1 MTKKNLF
8 KKIAS
13 VALAGALT
21 LSMALP
27 VGAATED
34 PNLVVEPNT
43 KYSTQIEAGKS
54 VTLGLMPAN
63 AHYQRTGFDS
73 KDDAANALKVES
85 ITVGKDKISTD
96 ALKYGAMQTDDGS
109 WAGTVQ
115 ITGKDGAYGP
125 ASLHIVN
132 TKSTSS
138 TANIDMTVYVEAA
151 TTQNDVTVASV
162 EATDLT
168 DGGSTYEY
176 GENLTVAA
184 ADKNVNN
191 PFKDA
196 DGSAQSYPTAGDALY
211 SLAETNGLSFVQE
224 DGYVQSLTDSNGTLV
239 SCYTTEDWTYYGWNY
254 WVIRNGEKVA
264 EGDIVS
270 ASVVEV
276 KNTDKVYWAFGTSK
290 QAEEYFDMLAAAA

>member
-1 MTKKNLF
+1 
-8 KKIAS
+8 
-13 VALAGALT
+13 
-21 LSMALP
+21 MALP

-125 ASLHIVN
+125 ASFPISPFPITIHL
-132 TKSTSS
+132 
-138 TANIDMTVYVEAA
+138 
-151 TTQNDVTVASV
+151 AS
-162 EATDLT
+162 
-168 DGGSTYEY
+168 GS
-176 GENLTVAA
+176 GN
-184 ADKNVNN
+184 
-191 PFKDA
+191 FR
-196 DGSAQSYPTAGDALY
+196 
-211 SLAETNGLSFVQE
+211 SF
-224 DGYVQSLTDSNGTLV
+224 SIS
-239 SCYTTEDWTYYGWNY
+239 
-254 WVIRNGEKVA
+254 IA
-264 EGDIVS
+264 
-270 ASVVEV
+270 
-276 KNTDKVYWAFGTSK
+276 
-290 QAEEYFDMLAAAA
+290 

>member
-85 ITVGKDKISTD
+85 ITVGKDKIWC
-96 ALKYGAMQTDDGS
+96 Y
-109 WAGTVQ
+109 
-115 ITGKDGAYGP
+115 
-125 ASLHIVN
+125 
-132 TKSTSS
+132 
-138 TANIDMTVYVEAA
+138 
-151 TTQNDVTVASV
+151 
-162 EATDLT
+162 
-168 DGGSTYEY
+168 
-176 GENLTVAA
+176 
-184 ADKNVNN
+184 AD
-191 PFKDA
+191 
-196 DGSAQSYPTAGDALY
+196 
-211 SLAETNGLSFVQE
+211 
-224 DGYVQSLTDSNGTLV
+224 
-239 SCYTTEDWTYYGWNY
+239 
-254 WVIRNGEKVA
+254 R
-264 EGDIVS
+264 
-270 ASVVEV
+270 
-276 KNTDKVYWAFGTSK
+276 
-290 QAEEYFDMLAAAA
+290 

>member
-1 MTKKNLF
+1 M
-8 KKIAS
+8 
-13 VALAGALT
+13 
-21 LSMALP
+21 MAL
-27 VGAATED
+27 G
-34 PNLVVEPNT
+34 LV
-43 KYSTQIEAGKS
+43 
-54 VTLGLMPAN
+54 
-63 AHYQRTGFDS
+63 
-73 KDDAANALKVES
+73 
-85 ITVGKDKISTD
+85 
-96 ALKYGAMQTDDGS
+96 
-109 WAGTVQ
+109 TVQ

-224 DGYVQSLTDSNGTLV
+224 EWYVQSLTDSNGTLV
-239 SCYTTEDWTYYGWNY
+239 SWYTTEDWTYYGWNY
-254 WVIRNGEKVA
+254 CVIRNGEKVA

-270 ASVVEV
+270 ASVLEV

-290 QAEEYFDMLAAAA
+290 QAEEYFVC

>member
-1 MTKKNLF
+1 M
-8 KKIAS
+8 
-13 VALAGALT
+13 
-21 LSMALP
+21 MAL
-27 VGAATED
+27 G
-34 PNLVVEPNT
+34 LVLYRLLE
-43 KYSTQIEAGKS
+43 
-54 VTLGLMPAN
+54 
-63 AHYQRTGFDS
+63 
-73 KDDAANALKVES
+73 
-85 ITVGKDKISTD
+85 
-96 ALKYGAMQTDDGS
+96 
-109 WAGTVQ
+109 
-115 ITGKDGAYGP
+115 KDGAYGP

-191 PFKDA
+191 PFKMLMVLHRVI
-196 DGSAQSYPTAGDALY
+196 QQPVMHCIVWQKQWF
-211 SLAETNGLSFVQE
+211 EFRQE

-239 SCYTTEDWTYYGWNY
+239 SWYTTEDWTYYGWNY
-254 WVIRNGEKVA
+254 CVIRNGEKVA

-270 ASVVEV
+270 ASVLES

-290 QAEEYFDMLAAAA
+290 QAEEYFDMLVAAA

>member
-162 EATDLT
+162 EATDLKSM
-168 DGGSTYEY
+168 G
-176 GENLTVAA
+176 
-184 ADKNVNN
+184 
-191 PFKDA
+191 
-196 DGSAQSYPTAGDALY
+196 TA
-211 SLAETNGLSFVQE
+211 LSP
-224 DGYVQSLTDSNGTLV
+224 LN
-239 SCYTTEDWTYYGWNY
+239 
-254 WVIRNGEKVA
+254 RR
-264 EGDIVS
+264 
-270 ASVVEV
+270 
-276 KNTDKVYWAFGTSK
+276 
-290 QAEEYFDMLAAAA
+290 